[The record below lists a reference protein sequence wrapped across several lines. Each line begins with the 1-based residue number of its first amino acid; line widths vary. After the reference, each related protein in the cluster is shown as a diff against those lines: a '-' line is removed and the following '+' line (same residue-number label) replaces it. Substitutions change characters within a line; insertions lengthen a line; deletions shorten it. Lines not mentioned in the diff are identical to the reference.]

1 MSKQEGPA
9 KKLLVFLSHA
19 SEDKPKVRNLCKRL
33 KTDGFDPWLDEERL
47 LPGQDWDLEIKKAM
61 RASDA
66 MLLCF
71 STLSVQKEGYI
82 QREYKKA
89 MSYQLEMPEGA
100 IYVIPVRLDAC
111 EIPFTIQ
118 ELQYV
123 DYPTNY
129 ELLVKSLTLRAE
141 KLARTVQPAKPK
153 SVAMPHRTKP
163 RQTSSGP
170 VYHIE
175 GGIHAGRDVI
185 QGDQTKNITITNIT
199 NITNIQ
205 SPAEFAEALQQV
217 QAQVADLKQGQ
228 LTSAQARNLNEVESR
243 LAEALE
249 EAQKTQPLGERI
261 KVTLTEAKET
271 LELLGGGLGAA
282 LAIGKTIEGLILV
295 ITRLFG
301 G

>member
-1 MSKQEGPA
+1 MNKQEGPV

-33 KTDGFDPWLDEERL
+33 KADGFDPWLDEERI
-47 LPGQDWDLEIKKAM
+47 LPGQDWDLEIKKVM
-61 RASDA
+61 HASDA

-71 STLSVQKEGYI
+71 STLSVQKEGYV

-89 MSYQLEMPEGA
+89 MDYQLEMPEGA

-118 ELQYV
+118 GLQYV
-123 DYPTNY
+123 DYPSDY
-129 ELLVKSLTLRAE
+129 ELLVKSLNLRAE
-141 KLARTVQPAKPK
+141 KLARAVQPATPKPASPK
-153 SVAMPHRTKP
+153 AKTPKQTAGRTYNI
-163 RQTSSGP
+163 Q
-170 VYHIE
+170 

-185 QGDQTKNITITNIT
+185 QGDQTKNITIINIT
-199 NITNIQ
+199 NTTNIQ
-205 SPAEFAEALQQV
+205 SPAEFAAALGQV
-217 QAQVADLKQGQ
+217 QAQVADLKQAQ
-228 LTSAQARNLNEVESR
+228 LTSAQARNLNEVEVR
-243 LAEALE
+243 LAEAAE
-249 EAQKTQPLGERI
+249 EAQKPAPLGERI
-261 KVTLTEAKET
+261 KTALAEAKDT

-282 LAIGKTIEGLILV
+282 LAIGKTIEALMPV